1 MRPMNWDGKAPLEGE
16 EDEWTGAS
24 RDLEPRVVQVPL
36 SQLDS
41 LSSVRIYTPKE
52 LVSIEG
58 RMRVQ
63 RAMNE
68 VVKRFPDGVPM
79 LDPES
84 DMKIDQDNFRKLK
97 RRIEGLEAMM
107 ARHLCTARR
116 TSRTWSS
123 SSRGAASWA
132 CVIRSRSEP

>member
-1 MRPMNWDGKAPLEGE
+1 MNWDGKAPLEGE

-36 SQLDS
+36 SQVDS

-97 RRIEGLEAMM
+97 RRIEALEAMTT
-107 ARHLCTARR
+107 RHPLHGSPDLEDKVKLFARR
-116 TSRTWSS
+116 RELGL
-123 SSRGAASWA
+123 RHKMAK
-132 CVIRSRSEP
+132 RP